1 MDLDVGEETPQEDA
15 DTNGSHFKVA
25 KPIRKLFFGDRYLV
39 LWLTYDLNFF
49 KVGVAAEINVLEE
62 ARDIVFSRV
71 RLRFLLLLVFLAT
84 RIFLLLLRIFL
95 LLLIFLRFRRE
106 IVDDSGFAQTLG
118 GDGFN
123 IRLEVCVHV
132 LQ

>member
-1 MDLDVGEETPQEDA
+1 MDVGEETPQEDA

-71 RLRFLLLLVFLAT
+71 RLRFLLLLVFLAI
-84 RIFLLLLRIFL
+84 RIFLLLLRFL
-95 LLLIFLRFRRE
+95 LFLLIFLRVRE
-106 IVDDSGFAQTLG
+106 IFDDSGFAQTFG

-123 IRLEVCVHV
+123 ILLEVCVHV
-132 LQ
+132 LH